1 MSIRTL
7 LRYIGVFAL
16 CLAAFVVQRTNAAGV
31 QATVVPQINSELRDT
46 GGEFAPRELVLDTNQ

>member
-46 GGEFAPRELVLDTNQ
+46 GGEFTPRALV